1 MRNKGIKPP
10 ITIPKVIALTVGS
23 IKAATKSA
31 MTCATAA
38 PVIPEIYPLELNFKN
53 LFILQPE

>member
-53 LFILQPE
+53 LFIPT